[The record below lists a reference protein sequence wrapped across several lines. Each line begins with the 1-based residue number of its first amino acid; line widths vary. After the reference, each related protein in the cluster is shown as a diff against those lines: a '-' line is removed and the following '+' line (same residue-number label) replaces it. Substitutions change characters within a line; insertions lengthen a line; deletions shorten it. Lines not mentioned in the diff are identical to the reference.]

1 MTLAPRPFALFS
13 LFPLRSLPQL
23 GTDCVWNRAEFTA
36 YGKEGM
42 DPVSSSVEPE
52 LNDEQLLLRVAAGN
66 RVAFGTLYDRFCR
79 PLYSLAFKM
88 LASESEAQDILQEV
102 FLSVWKKAP
111 MFDPARGSAFSWVVT
126 QVRNRAID
134 RLRSH
139 RRRGELIEAFGP
151 DLDAGAEDRSASDHF
166 ETSERARHV
175 RDALGQLSREQRQVL
190 RLAYFE
196 GLTQVEIAQRLQEP
210 LGTVKARAHR
220 AMARLRTALRF
231 LHD

>member
-1 MTLAPRPFALFS
+1 MTLASRPFAF
-13 LFPLRSLPQL
+13 LPFL
-23 GTDCVWNRAEFTA
+23 APRDSTRMAKDCVWNRATFPA
-36 YGKEGM
+36 YGREGM
-42 DPVSSSVEPE
+42 EPVSSSVETQE
-52 LNDEQLLLRVAAGN
+52 DDEQLLLRVAAGD

-79 PLYSLAFKM
+79 PLYSLAIKM

-166 ETSERARHV
+166 ETSERARQVH
-175 RDALGQLSREQRQVL
+175 DALGQLTKEQRQVL

-196 GLTQVEIAQRLQEP
+196 GLTQVEIAHRLQEP
-210 LGTVKARAHR
+210 LGTIKARAHR